1 MFWVHMPKNSQHQQ
15 QRPYIFKQ
23 NAIKQIYSEVHEIS
37 ASEVLRF
44 DRNSSVN
51 KSTTLS

>member
-1 MFWVHMPKNSQHQQ
+1 MFWVHMHKNPQRQQ
-15 QRPYIFKQ
+15 QRHYIFKQ

-37 ASEVLRF
+37 ASEVLRS

-51 KSTTLS
+51 KTTTIS